1 MSKTQVDKKRF
12 TDEQIRQA
20 NSVNII
26 EYAKSRGYEVKRIS
40 VRSYK
45 IPGYGGL

>member
-1 MSKTQVDKKRF
+1 MSKTQIDKKLF

-26 EYAKSRGYEVKRIS
+26 EYAKRYEAGDRV
-40 VRSYK
+40 YDNE
-45 IPGYGGL
+45 GF